1 MQVAQPEHA
10 QVTFVTAH
18 SSKGLEWDNV
28 VLGPDFQV
36 PLDEKGEIIDIG
48 DFRGPNRKYKEE
60 TNLLY
65 VACTRAKKK
74 LYVSNKVNKYLEQLA
89 ETKHGGDYPETFQA
103 RTSASASASSSS
115 SSAASS
121 HQRPS
126 KVKKIASDY
135 VRKEDLSSD
144 LVVGIL
150 KQKLQKYRDEWQ
162 ELEALDASNPRRLK
176 PYDLPTPKGE
186 PPNEFCLGEWLDN
199 DCRQN
204 EVRKA
209 VIRYDPRNFLAAY
222 GHRIDEADVAGFT
235 KTLTKWFTVSRKLQN
250 LLAGARG

>member
-1 MQVAQPEHA
+1 MIRQHGPTENCVGCAG
-10 QVTFVTAH
+10 
-18 SSKGLEWDNV
+18 KGLHT
-28 VLGPDFQV
+28 PACRARF
-36 PLDEKGEIIDIG
+36 EKLYPERTGAVAMPE
-48 DFRGPNRKYKEE
+48 EE
-60 TNLLY
+60 TGPA
-65 VACTRAKKK
+65 VTTTA
-74 LYVSNKVNKYLEQLA
+74 
-89 ETKHGGDYPETFQA
+89 
-103 RTSASASASSSS
+103 ASGEESSSSASSSS

-235 KTLTKWFTVSRKLQN
+235 RTLTKWFTVSRKLQN